1 MGVNWPELVRFGAA
15 WVVKRWGETR
25 PPAEYDRE
33 TERVSAQARLLEA
46 QMRVLEAKVRA
57 DLAGEL
63 TEAQIRSLIEAYKQ
77 KPRGMPAFLEELKRL
92 DEEERAALAKETDPV
107 RIEQIKRV
115 FSAQRRALEFR
126 GPVA

>member
-1 MGVNWPELVRFGAA
+1 MGVNWREMVRSGAA
-15 WVVKRWGETR
+15 WVVRRWDETR
-25 PPAEYDRE
+25 PASEYDE
-33 TERVSAQARLLEA
+33 QAERLSAQARVLEA

-63 TEAQIRSLIEAYKQ
+63 TEAQIRSLIDAYKQ
-77 KPRGMPAFLEELKRL
+77 KPRGMPAFLEELNRL
-92 DEEERAALAKETDPV
+92 DDEERAALAKQTDPV